1 MPGESENKEGFLEKL
16 NNRYRLVVL
25 NEETFDEV
33 FSFKL
38 TRTGVYILLSTLFV
52 LPTILTVGIMVF
64 TPLKYYI
71 PGYGDIRQRQEYI
84 RLNMK
89 VDSLENVIGAREHYW
104 NDLKRTLNGDLNR
117 PLDTARMK
125 VPKEDSQ

>member
-1 MPGESENKEGFLEKL
+1 MPGETENKEGFLEKL
-16 NNRYRLVVL
+16 NDRYRLVVL

-38 TRTGVYILLSTLFV
+38 TRTGIYILLSTFFV
-52 LPTILTVGIMVF
+52 LLTILTVGIMVF

-89 VDSLENVIGAREHYW
+89 VDSLENVIDTRERYW
-104 NDLKRTLNGDLNR
+104 SDLKQVLGGDFNGQ
-117 PLDTARMK
+117 LDTVRMK
-125 VPKEDSQ
+125 VTGVDSR

>member
-38 TRTGVYILLSTLFV
+38 TRTGIYILLSTLFV
-52 LPTILTVGIMVF
+52 LLTILTVGIMVF

-89 VDSLENVIGAREHYW
+89 VDSLENVIDAREHYW
-104 NDLKRTLNGDLNR
+104 SDLKRTLNGDLNR

-125 VPKEDSQ
+125 VPGEERQ